1 MKAAGYPGTEEEDI
15 HTSYPRQR
23 AEERDGEGARNTCTL
38 PVKGKRRTI
47 ELSENEKGLE

>member
-1 MKAAGYPGTEEEDI
+1 MKAAGYPGCTLPILDKG
-15 HTSYPRQR
+15 QR
-23 AEERDGEGARNTCTL
+23 RGMVKEPETLALL